1 MKTGGVDIKEPGG
14 WLIKIVRYV
23 DRVTWVVLFA
33 LMCMITAEVLMRKIL
48 NSSILGY
55 LELTELM
62 MVLIV
67 FCSLAFCEANDGHIK
82 IDLIMSKL
90 SPRAQAIFKFITQ
103 CICFILFTLMS
114 WALFR
119 YARLMKE
126 SGEVSVD
133 LSIPIYP
140 FVYSAAVGCGLLA
153 LVLLLKSILAVGE
166 VPKS

>member
-1 MKTGGVDIKEPGG
+1 MKRSGGDIKRPGG
-14 WLIKIVRYV
+14 WFIKIVRYV

-33 LMCMITAEVLMRKIL
+33 LMCMITGEVLLRKIL

-82 IDLIMSKL
+82 IDLVMSKL
-90 SPRAQAIFKFITQ
+90 SPRAQAIFNLITQ
-103 CICFILFTLMS
+103 SICFVLFIFMS
-114 WALFR
+114 LALFR
-119 YARLMKE
+119 YAYVMKE
-126 SGEVSVD
+126 SGEVTVD
-133 LSIPIYP
+133 LAIPVYP

-153 LVLLLKSILAVGE
+153 LVLLFKSIVAASE